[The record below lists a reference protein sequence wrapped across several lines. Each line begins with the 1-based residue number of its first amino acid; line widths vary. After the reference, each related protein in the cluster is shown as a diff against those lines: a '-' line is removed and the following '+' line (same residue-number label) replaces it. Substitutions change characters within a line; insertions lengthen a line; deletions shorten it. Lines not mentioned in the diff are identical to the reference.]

1 MSNIKITHTDS
12 NLTTWME
19 LEGNTHGV
27 TSWGV
32 VVDQDGDAL
41 GPTQTVLINMYLE
54 NNGFTAAAKEFANN
68 QRGVK

>member
-19 LEGNTHGV
+19 
-27 TSWGV
+27 SWGV
-32 VVDQDGDAL
+32 VVDQDGGAF

>member
-1 MSNIKITHTDS
+1 MSDIRITHTDKD
-12 NLTTWME
+12 LTTWVE
-19 LEGNTHGV
+19 LEGHIYGV

-32 VVDQDGDAL
+32 VVDQDGGAF